1 MRMNNKKQ
9 QAFTIVELL
18 IVIVV
23 IGILA
28 AITIV
33 AYNGIQTRAKDTQ
46 IKDTAA
52 KVAKAIQI
60 WSINH
65 DQLPSGSGYG
75 TTVPVS
81 NGVCTNSTS
90 TGGFAGKGAYAC
102 TLDDMLQADN
112 LIPASLMSSLPPN
125 KVISSWIHTLMF
137 YQCGAGSRTFALYYY
152 LESPSAEDLASI
164 NTPVSGCPH
173 VVNRDTYGMR
183 GVKILNF

>member
-1 MRMNNKKQ
+1 MLAFRNKQ
-9 QAFTIVELL
+9 SGFTIVELL

-33 AYNGIQTRAKDTQ
+33 AYNGVQTRARDTQ
-46 IKDTAA
+46 IKDTVA

-60 WSINH
+60 WAINH
-65 DQLPSGSGYG
+65 DQLPAGSGYG
-75 TTVPVS
+75 TTTPVS
-81 NGVCTNSTS
+81 NGVCTSTS

-102 TLDDMLQADN
+102 TLDDMLQSDN
-112 LIPASLMSSLPPN
+112 LIPASLLSSLPAN
-125 KVISSWIHTLMF
+125 KMFSSWIHTLMF
-137 YQCGAGSRTFALYYY
+137 YQCGSGSRTFALYYY
-152 LESPSAEDLASI
+152 LENPSAEDLATI

-173 VVNRDTYGMR
+173 TVCRDSYGMR

>member
-1 MRMNNKKQ
+1 MKTVWAKQ
-9 QAFTIVELL
+9 RGFTIVELL

-60 WSINH
+60 WAVNH
-65 DQLPSGSGYG
+65 DQLPAGSGYG
-75 TTVPVS
+75 TTTPVS
-81 NGVCTNSTS
+81 NGVCTSSS
-90 TGGFAGKGAYAC
+90 TGGFVGKAAYVC

-112 LIPASLMSSLPPN
+112 LIPSTL
-125 KVISSWIHTLMF
+125 ISSIPPHKTYNSWRHTMMF
-137 YQCGAGSRTFALYYY
+137 YQCGTGSRTFALYYY
-152 LESPSAEDLASI
+152 LENPSTEDLASI

-173 VVNRDTYGMR
+173 ADNRDTYGMR